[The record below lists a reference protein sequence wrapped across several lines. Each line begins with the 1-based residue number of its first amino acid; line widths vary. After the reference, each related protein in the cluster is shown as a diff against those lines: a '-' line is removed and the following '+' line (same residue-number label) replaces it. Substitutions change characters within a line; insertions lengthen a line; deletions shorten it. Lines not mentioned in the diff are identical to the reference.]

1 MEFHK
6 QLEVERKK
14 AGLTLKKLAQII
26 TENTGNIITSDRLR
40 NWELGISDIDISSL
54 SYLCKLYNIS
64 ADNFLDCE
72 VEPDLDLKQQYYQFG
87 KQINNCCQVDNIFE
101 FLKVYDIAEFKDWF
115 FVPKYDIIARTYED
129 NLKEDGIEDLELY
142 RCKAALD
149 NLTFWMIDKFI
160 NKEGT
165 PEDVNEILYIDRS
178 GKLSVTDTRD
188 PVNIQQV
195 MVEIESLNTDLMSML
210 QDSFFEEKG
219 VDSWQYI

>member
-1 MEFHK
+1 
-6 QLEVERKK
+6 
-14 AGLTLKKLAQII
+14 
-26 TENTGNIITSDRLR
+26 
-40 NWELGISDIDISSL
+40 
-54 SYLCKLYNIS
+54 
-64 ADNFLDCE
+64 
-72 VEPDLDLKQQYYQFG
+72 
-87 KQINNCCQVDNIFE
+87 
-101 FLKVYDIAEFKDWF
+101 
-115 FVPKYDIIARTYED
+115 
-129 NLKEDGIEDLELY
+129 
-142 RCKAALD
+142 
-149 NLTFWMIDKFI
+149 MIDKFI

>member
-64 ADNFLDCE
+64 ADNFLDFE

-87 KQINNCCQVDNIFE
+87 KQINDYCQVDNICE
-101 FLKVYDIAEFKDWF
+101 FLKAYDIAEFKDWF

-129 NLKEDGIEDLELY
+129 NLKEDGIEDIELY